1 MQVRHASIASS
12 AFITW
17 TRGHVYL
24 VNHKG
29 SSMVDRAADATEERT
44 DSTNVLLLGKTNCPS
59 HGGRLIEA

>member
-1 MQVRHASIASS
+1 MHAMQVRHASIASS

-29 SSMVDRAADATEERT
+29 SSMVDRAADAVTEE
-44 DSTNVLLLGKTNCPS
+44 D
-59 HGGRLIEA
+59 RLDRCAAAR